1 MAPHLRAGPEALLRG
16 DRFDLDALDDATAQ
30 AKGVVAELEAARAQ
44 LEKVRGGPLE
54 PGVDE
59 TRRWASGRLDEALG
73 RARPLVATLEAM
85 PAALGVGESRRRR
98 GQADPRR
105 RPALAGPGRTP
116 PLPPGGAG
124 HPVARFL
131 SGNDLVATGRVL
143 GAAGAGR
150 NVQVYAADPQVLLD
164 PPVLRVEVTAPPGMA
179 PAPTDGWTVEDG
191 VSVLSRRLITTTTAT
206 LDLHG

>member
-1 MAPHLRAGPEALLRG
+1 MAKLTRDADLRWPDQDER
-16 DRFDLDALDDATAQ
+16 RRYHQ
-30 AKGVVAELEAARAQ
+30 AVL
-44 LEKVRGGPLE
+44 
-54 PGVDE
+54 
-59 TRRWASGRLDEALG
+59 
-73 RARPLVATLEAM
+73 ATL
-85 PAALGVGESRRRR
+85 
-98 GQADPRR
+98 
-105 RPALAGPGRTP
+105 
-116 PLPPGGAG
+116 
-124 HPVARFL
+124 VARFL

-191 VSVLSRRLITTTTAT
+191 ASGLSRRLITTTTAT